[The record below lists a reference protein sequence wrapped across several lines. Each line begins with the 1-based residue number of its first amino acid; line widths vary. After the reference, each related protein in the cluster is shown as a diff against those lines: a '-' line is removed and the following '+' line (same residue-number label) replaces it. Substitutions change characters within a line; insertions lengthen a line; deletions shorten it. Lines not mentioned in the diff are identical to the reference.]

1 MDKNDI
7 IKIFGFSPGFNQ
19 LREID
24 RLIFEICRRENIETK
39 YLLDEMAAYFIDKK
53 ITGPDRF
60 IELRKLLL
68 SRRFPLTIKK
78 VRMKPAE
85 VFIAPLTSP
94 IQKKYP
100 IQKSFT
106 PEKIFIENTCAKSW
120 LSRKAQNMFPDV
132 PTEFITHRHEYIKN
146 YRFELSDLKLPLL
159 FIVHEKFDHIKPCPC
174 TPKHIRCG
182 YWILNLGFG
191 CPFDCSYC
199 YLQHYTNFPGVILP
213 ANIEDFFAAFDRIN
227 TTLASPIRIGTGEF
241 TDSLALDHITEY
253 SKKLIT
259 YFADK
264 KVLFELKTKSAN
276 IDNLLKIDAPEN
288 CVIAW
293 SLNTETICAQEELGA
308 ATLPERFTA
317 AQQCQKHGLKLA
329 FHFDPVIHSENW
341 QEEYKKT
348 IERIYANVKPP
359 FAWISLGTLRSNREL
374 KTACEKR
381 FPKSNIFYGELLLG
395 DDKKLRY
402 PEFLREEIYLKMIE
416 MLRAF
421 DQTTPIY
428 LCMETK
434 EMWKKVSQR
443 YPLKCWVR

>member
-7 IKIFGFSPGFNQ
+7 IKIFGFSPSLNQ
-19 LREID
+19 LKEIN
-24 RLIFEICRRENIETK
+24 RLSFEIGRREKIEIK
-39 YLLDEMAAYFIDKK
+39 HLLNEMAAYFTNKK
-53 ITGPDRF
+53 ISGHGRF

-68 SRRFPLTIKK
+68 SRRFPLATKK
-78 VRMKPAE
+78 ARLKPAE

-94 IQKKYP
+94 IQNKYP
-100 IQKSFT
+100 IQKSFI
-106 PEKIFIENTCAKSW
+106 PEKIFIENACAKAK
-120 LSRKAQNMFPDV
+120 LSCKIQNIFPDV
-132 PTEFITHRHEYIKN
+132 PVEFIAHRHEYIKN
-146 YRFELSDLKLPLL
+146 YHFELSGLKRPLL
-159 FIVHEKFDHIKPCPC
+159 FIVQEKFDHIKPCPC
-174 TPKHIRCG
+174 TPKHVRCG

-199 YLQHYTNFPGVILP
+199 YLQHYTNFPGIILP

-227 TTLASPIRIGTGEF
+227 ATLTTPIRIGTGEF

-276 IDNLLKIDAPEN
+276 IKNILEINAAAN
-288 CVIAW
+288 CIIAW
-293 SLNTETICAQEELGA
+293 SLNTEKICAQEELGA
-308 ATLPERFTA
+308 AALDERFKA
-317 AQQCQKHGLKLA
+317 AQKCQNHGYKLA
-329 FHFDPVIHSENW
+329 FHFDPIIHSENW

-348 IERIYANVKPP
+348 IEKIYANIKPP

-381 FPKSNIFYGELLLG
+381 FPQSNIFYGELLLG

-402 PEFLREEIYLKMIE
+402 PQFLREEIYLKMIE
-416 MLRAF
+416 MIRAF

-428 LCMETK
+428 LCMETQ
-434 EMWKKVSQR
+434 EMWKKISAR
-443 YPLKCWVR
+443 YPLTCWSP